1 VRPSGFVSM
10 SASWLSDDVD
20 LHIHDT
26 LTDEKIPCFDVFA
39 AVMVDGLLIESDCR
53 LVVHLHGKC
62 SAEC

>member
-1 VRPSGFVSM
+1 M

-39 AVMVDGLLIESDCR
+39 VVMVDGLLI
-53 LVVHLHGKC
+53 V
-62 SAEC
+62 